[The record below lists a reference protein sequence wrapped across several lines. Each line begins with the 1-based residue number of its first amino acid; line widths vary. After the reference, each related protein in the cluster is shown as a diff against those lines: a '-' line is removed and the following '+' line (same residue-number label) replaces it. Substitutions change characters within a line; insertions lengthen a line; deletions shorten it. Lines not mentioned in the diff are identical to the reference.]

1 MSSHF
6 GLSCSLRIAT
16 LRRQNVDDLTGFKY
30 ITIVYLVGVGFW
42 FATAQAKFSKSSRAK
57 PLLFLMVACSLV
69 AALTTIGKTIATPVP
84 LARIIIT
91 IMTTT
96 LCVLTIKWAFSSI
109 NKKNLGL
116 VFSGIIPSEIVQHG
130 PYRYV
135 RHPLYLAYSMFW
147 VGCVILSASMIV
159 GVSVAIIILFYVA
172 AARAEERELMSS
184 NLGVGYSEY
193 RRRTGL
199 IFPRFF

>member
-1 MSSHF
+1 
-6 GLSCSLRIAT
+6 
-16 LRRQNVDDLTGFKY
+16 
-30 ITIVYLVGVGFW
+30 
-42 FATAQAKFSKSSRAK
+42 
-57 PLLFLMVACSLV
+57 MVACSLV
-69 AALTTIGKTIATPVP
+69 AALTTIGETVSAPVP
-84 LARIIIT
+84 LLRLTIT
-91 IMTTT
+91 IITTT

-147 VGCVILSASMIV
+147 LGCVILSASMIV
-159 GVSVAIIILFYVA
+159 GVSVAIIIIFYVA

-184 NLGVGYSEY
+184 ILGGGYAEY
-193 RRRTGL
+193 RQRTGL
-199 IFPRFF
+199 IFPRLF